1 MSKVLDTTVQLQQS
15 RHYFL
20 GTCREHVSDTT
31 SASSRY
37 IYPTYV
43 SHAGNGSKQHKPLPR
58 LLVNHDPRT
67 AWPNPGWAVS
77 LCSTFTDF
85 TASTNC
91 GAPEEFLAVEESV
104 GAGPRNVDNPEQ
116 RKGQKKAERN
126 GAAEHHDHLDPHGRG
141 GELLPNKVKVAGDRR
156 HHK

>member
-1 MSKVLDTTVQLQQS
+1 MFKVLDTAVQLQQS
-15 RHYFL
+15 RYYFL
-20 GTCREHVSDTT
+20 ETCREHVSDTT

-43 SHAGNGSKQHKPLPR
+43 SRAGNGSKQDIPLPR

-77 LCSTFTDF
+77 LCSTFTDL
-85 TASTNC
+85 AALLNC
-91 GAPEEFLAVEESV
+91 GAPEEFLAVEEPV
-104 GAGPRNVDNPEQ
+104 GAGTCNVDSPEQ
-116 RKGQKKAERN
+116 RKSQKKAERYS
-126 GAAEHHDHLDPHGRG
+126 AAEHRDYLDPHGRG
-141 GELLPNKVKVAGDRR
+141 GELLPNKVKVAGDRQ

>member
-1 MSKVLDTTVQLQQS
+1 MFKVLDTAVQLQQS

-20 GTCREHVSDTT
+20 ETCREHVSDTT

-43 SHAGNGSKQHKPLPR
+43 SRAGNGSKQHKPLPR

-77 LCSTFTDF
+77 LCSTFADLA
-85 TASTNC
+85 ASTNC
-91 GAPEEFLAVEESV
+91 GALEEFLAVEEPV

-116 RKGQKKAERN
+116 RKSQKKAERN
-126 GAAEHHDHLDPHGRG
+126 GAAEHRDYLDPHGRG
-141 GELLPNKVKVAGDRR
+141 GELLPNKVKVAGDRQ